1 MGWKDFFKKKKE
13 NGPDPLADL
22 ILSKLRVGYMVDF
35 DMQTWR
41 VTAYNQYDWGSGEL
55 TYEWQLE
62 SLDETIYLER
72 EADDEDDWSI
82 GRKIAIGRLGSGI
95 KAHIRKD
102 EAPPDE
108 ITFEGITYYL
118 EESGS
123 GHFLKDGKGPG
134 QKFFVWD
141 YEDDSGKKFLSIE
154 QWGKN
159 DFEAS
164 TGISVE
170 EYQFT
175 NILPGKK

>member
-13 NGPDPLADL
+13 NGPDPLSEL
-22 ILSKLRVGYMVDF
+22 TLSKLRVGYMVDF
-35 DMQTWR
+35 DMETWR

-62 SLDETIYLER
+62 SH
-72 EADDEDDWSI
+72 A
-82 GRKIAIGRLGSGI
+82 GI

-164 TGISVE
+164 TGIPVE
-170 EYQFT
+170 EYQFI